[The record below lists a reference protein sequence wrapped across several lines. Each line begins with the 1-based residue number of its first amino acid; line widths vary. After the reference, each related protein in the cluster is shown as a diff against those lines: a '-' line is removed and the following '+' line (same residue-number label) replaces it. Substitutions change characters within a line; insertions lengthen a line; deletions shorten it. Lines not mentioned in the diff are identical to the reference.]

1 MWLRADFYRF
11 DGRGTRSGVVPK
23 PPTPRGDAPVVDSRQ
38 ERKYIGTMLNLAPL
52 ATTGIG
58 SVPYQDPQET
68 VALILKHLPEMPFWP
83 QFVRLGFREEMVAQG
98 AGGLPGLKVDLE
110 ASQVVLDPE
119 ASREIA
125 LAQFY
130 EMVWGGELEAFA
142 LSPEEAQGFHTLMEQ
157 TQARTDG
164 PLALKG
170 QVVGPVTFAGMVK
183 DNEGKPIL
191 YDRELTQAV
200 SQGLARKAAWQAE
213 QFRRAGREAVV
224 FFDEPIL
231 TGFGSAFLPISREE
245 VSTLLTET
253 IEAAKEPGPVTVGVH
268 CCGNTDWALLLETP
282 LDIISFD
289 SYGFFDHFLLYDQA
303 LTAFFRRGGMV
314 AWGLVP
320 TGEELAR
327 ETEES
332 LWQRFTS
339 QVERLSGLGW
349 EVREVLQH
357 SLLTP
362 ACGLGYLSPEEAT
375 RGLKLLDGLG
385 RRARQWLA
393 SQ

>member
-1 MWLRADFYRF
+1 
-11 DGRGTRSGVVPK
+11 
-23 PPTPRGDAPVVDSRQ
+23 
-38 ERKYIGTMLNLAPL
+38 MLNLAPL
-52 ATTGIG
+52 AATGIG
-58 SVPYQDPQET
+58 SVPYQDPQGT
-68 VALILKHLPEMPFWP
+68 VALILEHLPEMPFWP
-83 QFVRLGFREEMVAQG
+83 QLVRLGFREEMVAQG

-110 ASQVVLDPE
+110 ARQVILDPE

-142 LSPEEAQGFHTLMEQ
+142 LSSEEAQGFQALMEQ
-157 TQARTDG
+157 TQARTNG

-183 DNEGKPIL
+183 DQEGKPIL
-191 YDRELTQAV
+191 YDKELTQAV

-253 IEAAKEPGPVTVGVH
+253 IEAAKEPGPVTVGIH

-282 LDIISFD
+282 LDILSFD
-289 SYGFFDHFLLYDQA
+289 SYGFFDNFLLYDQA
-303 LTAFFRRGGMV
+303 LTAFFQRGGMV

-320 TGEELAR
+320 TGEELAQ

-332 LWQRFTS
+332 LWLRFTS
-339 QVERLSGLGW
+339 QVERLSGLGLG
-349 EVREVLQH
+349 VREVLQH

-375 RGLKLLDGLG
+375 RGLKLLDELG